1 MKNLYHT
8 LMLFMAQIVSLA
20 SYAHDF
26 SENGIFYNYVKNSKK
41 TIEVT
46 YRTIDYGLYLYSG
59 EITIPEKVTHLGKTY
74 TVVGIGERAFAQCDV
89 TKVTVP
95 NSVTYFGVNAFA
107 FIKAGWFNVNFP
119 EKLDSIGD
127 GCFMET
133 PFESDIFIP
142 SKWRLGVGVFYWGK
156 SSHNVEYAEGHEKTG
171 EGTFFNN
178 KALLTVILPSTMQI
192 INRNCF
198 ASCSNIKEIV
208 CKAKVPPIAEDYAFY
223 EVKRSCKVYVPIG
236 SGYLYQNFPGWKDLT
251 IVEDADLNPEITT
264 VIDKIDAIG
273 TVEYSEACKKKID
286 DARSAYDGLEKEK
299 KEFVYNY
306 STLTDAEKAYEDMKN
321 AANLSAAKEVVN
333 KINAIGTVEYTEACK
348 HKIDDARSAYNALN
362 KAQKTLVTNYKKLTD
377 AEKAYDDLKK
387 AAETAAANL
396 IAANAVIDK
405 IDAIGIVEYTETCKN
420 KIDDA
425 RSAYNALTDAQKE
438 LVTNYKKLTDAENAY
453 KLLEDKTNGIVEI
466 SKETVKKDGKFLVN
480 NKIVIV
486 KNGKK
491 YNMSGLQE

>member
-26 SENGIFYNYVKNSKK
+26 SENGIFYNYVDNNKK

-46 YRTIDYGLYLYSG
+46 YRTVDNGLYLYSG

-107 FIKAGWFNVNFP
+107 FIKAGWFNVYFP
-119 EKLDSIGD
+119 ENLDSIGD

-133 PFESDIFIP
+133 PLEGDTFIP
-142 SKWRLGVGVFYWGK
+142 SKWRLGDGVFYWGK

-171 EGTFFNN
+171 AMTFFNN
-178 KALLTVILPSTMQI
+178 TALLTVILPSTMKI
-192 INRNCF
+192 INSECF
-198 ASCSNIKEIV
+198 ASCTNIKEIV
-208 CKAKVPPIAEDYAFY
+208 CKAKVPPTVEKQAFY
-223 EVKRSCKVYVPIG
+223 EVKSTCKVYVPVG
-236 SGYLYQNFPGWKDLT
+236 SGNLYKNFEGWKDLT
-251 IVEDADLNPEITT
+251 IIEDADYNPEITS

-306 STLTDAEKAYEDMKN
+306 STLTDAENAYEDMKN
-321 AANLSAAKEVVN
+321 AANLSAANEVVN
-333 KINAIGTVEYTEACK
+333 KINAIGTVEYTEVCK
-348 HKIDDARSAYNALN
+348 K
-362 KAQKTLVTNYKKLTD
+362 
-377 AEKAYDDLKK
+377 
-387 AAETAAANL
+387 
-396 IAANAVIDK
+396 
-405 IDAIGIVEYTETCKN
+405 

-425 RSAYNALTDAQKE
+425 RSAYNALTEVQKE
-438 LVTNYKKLTDAENAY
+438 LVSNYKKLTDAENAY
-453 KLLEDKTNGIVEI
+453 KQLEETSSDIVEI
-466 SKETVKKDGKFLVN
+466 SKEPIRKEGKFFEN
-480 NKIVIV
+480 NKIVII
-486 KNGKK
+486 KNNKK
-491 YNMSGLQE
+491 YNTNGLLK